1 MPDEPKKVD
10 AVRVPIGCKG
20 KGGYD
25 LDLQLKADFASVLG
39 SPRVDAGNHGSYYFV
54 TSFPRNGRT
63 EYFAKGHDR
72 EGQSRYTWEPQAD
85 GVEYGYLVDGA
96 TDAV

>member
-1 MPDEPKKVD
+1 MSDTRKVD
-10 AVRVPIGCKG
+10 AVRVPIGYRCKTG
-20 KGGYD
+20 FD

-39 SPRVDAGNHGSYYFV
+39 SARVDTGHHGTHYFV

-63 EYFAKGHDR
+63 ECFAKGHDR
-72 EGQSRYTWEPQAD
+72 EGQSRYLWEAQAD

-96 TDAV
+96 TDPA

>member
-1 MPDEPKKVD
+1 MPDTEKVD
-10 AVRVPIGCKG
+10 AVRVPIGYRLKT
-20 KGGYD
+20 GYD

-39 SPRVDAGNHGSYYFV
+39 STRVDAGNHGTHYFV

-63 EYFAKGHDR
+63 EYFAKGTDR

-96 TDAV
+96 TDPA